1 MGFRPLSTRLDGAS
15 EESGAD
21 LSVLRFPYGRFASG
35 AAPRHRDTVAP
46 EPPMTCAMEDTDSRS
61 PEPDELSPAGVSFE
75 SRRFGD
81 RAR

>member
-15 EESGAD
+15 EEIGAD
-21 LSVLRFPYGRFASG
+21 LSVVRFPYGRFASG

-46 EPPMTCAMEDTDSRS
+46 EPPMTRVMEDTDSRS
-61 PEPDELSPAGVSFE
+61 PEPDELSPAEVSFE

>member
-1 MGFRPLSTRLDGAS
+1 MGFRPSSTRLGGAS

-21 LSVLRFPYGRFASG
+21 LSVLRSPYGRFASG
-35 AAPRHRDTVAP
+35 AAPRRRDTVEP
-46 EPPMTCAMEDTDSRS
+46 EPPMTRAMEDTDPCS